1 MEKSWSREEVERV
14 FRSRWRGNFN
24 DLMGFEILDAR
35 RGFARLRMPLE
46 PRLLQPF
53 GIAHGGALASL
64 ADAAGGVGSYVS
76 RPAGTEM
83 ATVELKVNFI
93 RPVSEGA
100 LVGEAK
106 ALHLGRKTS
115 VWEVRILD
123 DAERLV
129 CFASAT
135 YMVVKEA

>member
-24 DLMGFEILDAR
+24 DLMGFEVLDAR
-35 RGFARLRMPLE
+35 EGFARVRMPVE
-46 PRLLQPF
+46 PRLFQPF
-53 GIAHGGALASL
+53 GVVHGGALASL
-64 ADAAGGVGSYVS
+64 ADTAGGVGSYVS
-76 RPAGTEM
+76 HPVGTRM

-93 RPVSEGA
+93 RPASEGV

-106 ALHLGRKTS
+106 AVHLGRKTS
-115 VWEVRILD
+115 VWEIRILN
-123 DAERLV
+123 EEEKPV